1 MAAGGRVLII
11 RGGAVGDFIL
21 TLPAL
26 RLLRESLP
34 DNSIEVLGYPGISA
48 LAVAA
53 GLADSTRALEHGGMA
68 RLFARGAAIDP
79 ELADYLASFNLVV
92 SYLYDPD
99 GIFRDNLTRAGVK
112 TLLEC
117 PHQVRPGQGH
127 AAVQLA
133 RPLERL
139 ALLLE
144 DSDWRRPIF
153 PRCAPATDERV
164 IALHP
169 GSGSERKNWPL
180 ERWLEVAAGLRAGGS
195 RVVFV
200 TGEAEE
206 ARGQLAQIPPG
217 WEIWHQRPLPELA
230 GLLAGCSGFLG
241 HDSGMSH
248 LAAACGLPCLLL
260 FGPTDPE
267 VWAPPQACVR
277 VLRPEQGDWAAL
289 PASEVLDAALRWL
302 GEIAADGKGG
312 L

>member
-53 GLADSTRALEHGGMA
+53 GLADNTRALEHGGMA

-79 ELADYLASFNLVV
+79 ELASYLAGFNLVV

-117 PHQVRPGQGH
+117 PHQVRTGQGH

-133 RPLERL
+133 RPLEWL
-139 ALLLE
+139 ALFLE

-153 PRCAPATDERV
+153 PRRMPAMGETGV
-164 IALHP
+164 ALHP

-180 ERWLEVAAGLRAGGS
+180 ERWLEVAAGLRASGS

-206 ARGQLAQIPPG
+206 ARGQLAQIPAG
-217 WEIWHQRPLPELA
+217 WEIWHQRPLAELA

-267 VWAPPQACVR
+267 VWAPPQAGVR

>member
-1 MAAGGRVLII
+1 MAVGGRVLVI

-34 DNSIEVLGYPGISA
+34 GNQVEVLGYPGIST

-53 GLADSTRALEHGGMA
+53 GLADRTRALEHGGMA
-68 RLFARGAAIDP
+68 RLFARGAAIEP
-79 ELADYLASFNLVV
+79 ELAAYLASFNLVL

-99 GIFRDNLTRAGVK
+99 GIFRDNLARAGVK
-112 TLLEC
+112 TLIEC
-117 PHQVRPGQGH
+117 PHQVQSGQGH

-139 ALLLE
+139 ALFLE
-144 DSDWRRPIF
+144 EDWRRPFF
-153 PRCAPATDERV
+153 PRRVPQGGEAV

-180 ERWLEVAAGLRAGGS
+180 ERWLEVANGLRAGGC

-206 ARGQLAQIPPG
+206 ARGQLAPIAAG

-230 GLLAGCSGFLG
+230 GLLGGCTGFLG

-260 FGPTDPE
+260 FGPTDPA
-267 VWAPPQACVR
+267 VWVPPQAGVR
-277 VLRPEQGDWAAL
+277 VLRAADGDLAAL
-289 PASEVLDAALRWL
+289 PVGEVAQVAWHWL
-302 GEIAADGKGG
+302 AEIAADGKGV